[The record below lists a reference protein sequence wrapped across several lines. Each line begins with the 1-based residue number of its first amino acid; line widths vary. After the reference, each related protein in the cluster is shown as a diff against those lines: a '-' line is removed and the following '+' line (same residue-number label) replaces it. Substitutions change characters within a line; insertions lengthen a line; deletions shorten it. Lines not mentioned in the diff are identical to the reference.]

1 MFVAGLRAIAILK
14 DRTSWSVIWRSLC
27 LTIVVLITLYAL
39 VWWGLFQ
46 ISLFETVWIDRIIDV
61 LGGLAVLLLTWML
74 FPAVV
79 TLVMTIF
86 LERILRWVEARHYP
100 DLPAPRS
107 QPLMEVLAIS
117 AKLTGMTVILQLLI
131 VPLYF
136 FPAVGVPLS
145 FLVNAILLGREYFEL
160 VAIRRMDG
168 RDLRQL
174 RGRFRLRTL
183 LAGCFIALWFAV
195 PFLNLLAPI
204 VSSAFMLHVFQGLP
218 GQAPVLSMSR
228 EDA

>member
-14 DRTSWSVIWRSLC
+14 DRASWSVIWRSLC
-27 LTIVVLITLYAL
+27 MTLAVLVALCAL
-39 VWWGLFQ
+39 VWWGLSR

-107 QPLMEVLAIS
+107 QPLMEGLAIS
-117 AKLTGMTVILQLLI
+117 VKLTGVTVILQLLI

-145 FLVNAILLGREYFEL
+145 FLVNAILLG
-160 VAIRRMDG
+160 
-168 RDLRQL
+168 
-174 RGRFRLRTL
+174 T
-183 LAGCFIALWFAV
+183 
-195 PFLNLLAPI
+195 
-204 VSSAFMLHVFQGLP
+204 
-218 GQAPVLSMSR
+218 
-228 EDA
+228 